1 MGLPPRGRRAAGR
14 DAGPGNGQGCGI
26 GLSAPL
32 WRRQHDRRIV
42 WLAAQLTRRLTR
54 EVDISKYIVLLSWT
68 TQGVQNIKDAP
79 DRLDAG
85 KIAAKAL
92 GGKIET
98 FYLTMGGH
106 DGVLIVDM
114 PSDDAMAKFL
124 LTVSQSGNIRTTTLK
139 AFAES
144 EYRQIIGNL
153 GKSGGA
159 KKKKKK
165 KKK

>member
-1 MGLPPRGRRAAGR
+1 M
-14 DAGPGNGQGCGI
+14 
-26 GLSAPL
+26 
-32 WRRQHDRRIV
+32 
-42 WLAAQLTRRLTR
+42 
-54 EVDISKYIVLLSWT
+54 SKYIVLLSWT

-85 KIAAKAL
+85 KVAAKAL
-92 GGKIET
+92 GGKVET

-144 EYRQIIGNL
+144 EYRQIIGSL

-165 KKK
+165 K